1 VTTEYVDASTGEI
14 LDLDTPDGVVRA
26 LFGQQ
31 DRIERLTGRLALASS
46 ALEAVQERI
55 DDTIAGGAGVGGVG
69 FDPVDV
75 MTGWTWSAMGP
86 MGAENL
92 WRRLATWVG
101 WLRGRYP
108 LAEALPGCWW
118 RHPELVEEIT
128 ALHLAWRAAY
138 SDPTAALSAPID
150 WHAHH
155 LPAFLARVRTW
166 GVHCT
171 DAHRDRPDS
180 LYEPDGVDQPAEF
193 DVFIAADARRRQ
205 AAATQP
211 RTVPSDSA
219 PYERSGAPD
228 NHEEQVT
235 AMAAEEITALVATG
249 RAEQLGTL
257 PGAPVFYRD
266 RYWLADGA
274 RYVRVD
280 DDGLHAQLAG
290 DHQRLRAADQAV
302 ITASEDVGDES

>member
-1 VTTEYVDASTGEI
+1 VTTEYVDASTGEV

-26 LFGQQ
+26 LLGQQ
-31 DRIERLTGRLALASS
+31 ARIERLTGRLGLASS
-46 ALEAVQERI
+46 ALEAMQQCL
-55 DDTIAGGAGVGGVG
+55 DDTITGRAGVGGVE

-75 MTGWTWSAMGP
+75 MTGWTWAAMGP

-92 WRRLATWVG
+92 WRRLASWVG

-138 SDPTAALSAPID
+138 SDPTAALTAPID

-180 LYEPDGVDQPAEF
+180 LYDANGVDRPAEF
-193 DVFIAADARRRQ
+193 DEFIADDARRRQ
-205 AAATQP
+205 GAASQP
-211 RTVPSDSA
+211 RIIPTNSA
-219 PYERSGAPD
+219 PAEGSDVPNIR
-228 NHEEQVT
+228 HEQVT

-249 RAEQLGTL
+249 RAERLGDL
-257 PGAPVFYRD
+257 PGAPVLYGD

-274 RYVRVD
+274 RYVRVED
-280 DDGLHAQLAG
+280 DRLHTQLAG
-290 DHQRLRAADQAV
+290 DHRRLRAAGHAV
-302 ITASEDVGDES
+302 MRAAADTRDGS

>member
-1 VTTEYVDASTGEI
+1 VTTEYGDADTGEI

-26 LFGQQ
+26 LLGQQ
-31 DRIERLTGRLALASS
+31 DRIERLNSRLSLAAS
-46 ALEAVQERI
+46 ALESVQERL
-55 DDTIAGGAGVGGVG
+55 DDTVTGGMGFGG
-69 FDPVDV
+69 VDV

-108 LAEALPGCWW
+108 LAEALPSCWW

-171 DAHRDRPDS
+171 DTHRDRPDS
-180 LYEPDGVDQPAEF
+180 LYDPNGVDQPAEF
-193 DVFIAADARRRQ
+193 DMFVAADARRRQ
-205 AAATQP
+205 QDATSRSRMATTSSRP
-211 RTVPSDSA
+211 PESSTA
-219 PYERSGAPD
+219 PNDP
-228 NHEEQVT
+228 EQVT
-235 AMAAEEITALVATG
+235 AMAAEEINALVASD
-249 RAEQLGTL
+249 RAERLGTL
-257 PGAPVFYRD
+257 PRAPVFYRD

-274 RYVRVD
+274 RYIRVD
-280 DDGLHAQLAG
+280 DDGLHAQLLK
-290 DHQRLRAADQAV
+290 DHQRLGAATQAV
-302 ITASEDVGDES
+302 IAAAKDAGDEA

>member
-26 LFGQQ
+26 LMGQQ
-31 DRIERLTGRLALASS
+31 SRIEVLTGRLAIASS
-46 ALEAVQERI
+46 ALEAMQERI
-55 DDTIAGGAGVGGVG
+55 DDTVTGGMAFGG
-69 FDPVDV
+69 VDV

-108 LAEALPGCWW
+108 VSEALPGCWW

-138 SDPTAALSAPID
+138 SDPTASLSAPID

-155 LPAFLARVRTW
+155 LPAFMSRVRSW

-171 DAHRDRPDS
+171 DSHRDRPDS
-180 LYEPDGVDQPAEF
+180 LYDPKGVDQPAEF
-193 DVFIAADARRRQ
+193 DTFVAADAKRRQ
-205 AAATQP
+205 QDATSQP
-211 RTVPSDSA
+211 RISA
-219 PYERSGAPD
+219 TSSEAAEGSTASNND
-228 NHEEQVT
+228 EEVT
-235 AMAAEEITALVATG
+235 AMAGEEMTALVATG
-249 RAEQLGTL
+249 RAERLGTL
-257 PGAPVFYRD
+257 PGAPVFFED
-266 RYWLADGA
+266 WYWLPDGA

-280 DDGLHAQLAG
+280 DDGLHAQLLK
-290 DHQRLRAADQAV
+290 DHQRLRAATEAV
-302 ITASEDVGDES
+302 IATSERTSDES